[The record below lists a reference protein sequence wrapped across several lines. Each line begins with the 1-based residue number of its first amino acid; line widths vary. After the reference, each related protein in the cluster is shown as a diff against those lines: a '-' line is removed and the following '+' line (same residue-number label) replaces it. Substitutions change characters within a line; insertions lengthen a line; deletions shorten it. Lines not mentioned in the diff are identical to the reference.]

1 MITLHQKLLG
11 TARRRDA
18 VFAWAILLPTF
29 ALLTLVM
36 FYPAFKTLM
45 RSFQSYSLRR
55 PAALGEWTGF
65 ENYEA
70 LLRSSEFHEVFLRSL
85 LLAAMVL
92 PAEMLIGL
100 AGALLLN
107 EHLRGRSLVRT
118 LVLLPWVLPPIVNGF
133 LWGWLLNGEY
143 GALNGLLYQLHI
155 IDEYRYWLV
164 DPFDQLMWVAIAQV
178 WTRYALPLIIILTG
192 LQFISDSLYE
202 AAQLDGANAWQRFKD
217 ITLPL
222 LKPSFA
228 LALVVEF
235 IATFHIFD
243 LVWTLTAGGSAG
255 GTINPFTR
263 TLMIL
268 NYETVYRR
276 LDVGRGAALAF
287 VILIATL
294 VVGFVVVRQMYK
306 TGMKR

>member
-1 MITLHQKLLG
+1 MSTLYLKVLK
-11 TARRRDA
+11 TARARDA
-18 VFAWAILLPTF
+18 FFAWAVLLPTF
-29 ALLTLVM
+29 ALLALIM
-36 FYPAFKTLM
+36 YYPAFKTLV

-55 PAALGEWTGF
+55 PRELGEWAGF
-65 ENYEA
+65 DNYEA
-70 LLRSSEFHEVFLRSL
+70 ILRSSELHEVFLRSL
-85 LLAAMVL
+85 LLVAMVL
-92 PAEMLIGL
+92 PAEMFVGL

-155 IDEYRYWLV
+155 IDDYHYWLV
-164 DPFDQLMWVAIAQV
+164 QPFDQLLWVAIAQT
-178 WTRYALPLIIILTG
+178 WTRYALPMIIILTG
-192 LQFISDSLYE
+192 LQFISDTLYE
-202 AAQLDGANAWQRFKD
+202 AAKIDGANAWQRFTG

-222 LKPSFA
+222 LRPSFV
-228 LALVVEF
+228 LALIVEF

-276 LDVGRGAALAF
+276 LDVGRGAALAYL
-287 VILIATL
+287 ILIATL
-294 VVGFVVVRQMYK
+294 FVGFFVVRQMYK
-306 TGMKR
+306 TGLKR